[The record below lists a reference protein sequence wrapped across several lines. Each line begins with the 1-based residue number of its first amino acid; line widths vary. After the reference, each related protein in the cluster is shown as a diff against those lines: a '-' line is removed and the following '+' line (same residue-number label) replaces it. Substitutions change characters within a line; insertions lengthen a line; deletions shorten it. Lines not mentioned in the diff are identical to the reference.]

1 MTSKHVPNSDILLSI
16 VESLEERE
24 EEREEEEKVGEEEE
38 LNVGEKDGEE
48 NIGEEETDVVLAVDA
63 PCCALLL
70 LLYCMSGVCVSVS
83 VKVTQAWE
91 EEVLS
96 MILTVTNTQH

>member
-1 MTSKHVPNSDILLSI
+1 VRSKHVPNSDIVLSM

-48 NIGEEETDVVLAVDA
+48 NIGDEEENEETDVVLAGDVDFGD
-63 PCCALLL
+63 LLL
-70 LLYCMSGVCVSVS
+70 FHGLTGVS

-91 EEVLS
+91 EEGLS